1 MNSRPSTSGISALT
15 KTVLIYKVTHFSVAI
30 HTYMQNAMEDV
41 HKLQNKQKC
50 QRPLSELL
58 QEQQEPFMPMDFLRH
73 RQHLRKKFHPDHHKN
88 TRLTKINKKAHDYP
102 SPTRKPN
109 RLPGQSFK
117 VGASDPLMSSLGL
130 KLPLTDAA
138 SMRSNGR
145 SQYNVSSPL
154 RSPLKSPIKSS
165 SCIKSPS
172 RGAARLMEA
181 AVRILEPG
189 LHTCSRPRPSFSFS
203 PSSAHVPTTVRY
215 LLDQDHKINQVTKRR
230 KRLTKIS
237 RKPQLDSSP
246 CASQDDL
253 FRKTT
258 NSRIP
263 RRGTIETSCL
273 DRESS
278 HNIACSQHL
287 ESSSSS
293 SRESAMVGDSTNFE
307 ADQVRENVRVDK
319 SWILSAEN
327 TLNAWQRASEALISA
342 FRLSPAKDPTG
353 STHRKEGNLVHY
365 SRIFSFN
372 KGKKTNH
379 NERDDKTCSG
389 QNTAKY
395 SLLKSILRRLTPAKE
410 APNKVNCSSERHESG
425 AQRGN
430 SIDTISKR
438 FSNAMGSFSRGS
450 HRHEMQRNDQVRLR
464 IRDIVRWNSFEE
476 SDFHNKCVDHSS
488 NVFLRE
494 RATSLEHQNKCFG
507 DVMVERCLT
516 LKTENVAKKANVITN
531 KGQVDDWKVFSE
543 KRKDVSSEFSF
554 TSSSSAW
561 PESSLDGD
569 SVSTSL
575 DVLSSTGSSE
585 GSGILDSRE
594 LKGIEVCISEDEC
607 PRYFSLEIDQNDKA
621 KDFHHSQ
628 LNEMNKSSIRTQ
640 LCDTACYESGG
651 SAVSKETIQKDCMHC
666 SKSAANTTIKSVGVR
681 STYDMMRSPARLH
694 SSYTEVEE
702 ENEEISPMDDSIS
715 DRTGDDCSHNDNCE
729 VSDSGCFEEAEQLSP
744 VSVLD
749 SPFED
754 TQCFEQTYATILRA
768 KRQLLKKISEYEQL
782 AHMDPLLLE
791 KRIASWKDSSEDE
804 SGNCTEEDVSQRM
817 GIVVDSTDISSGQTS
832 PCTSHDEEMG
842 WEEDVGAEDYAR
854 QVVHCSQT
862 ISEDLPPAS
871 PSTPLWGSHRLPLVD
886 YLDDREVQVGSRDLR
901 LEDFKAK
908 HAARQAHKLLFDRV
922 NEELQSS
929 RRRYGCG
936 FMAEVEP
943 WLREQQQLPP
953 EQLAKKIIC
962 GQMSSSS
969 AWKEEVDTNNH
980 ADRIVELDFK
990 KERQEWKMFRE
1001 EAEEIGVNIELAI
1014 FGVLVEEVL
1023 LDLVQF

>member
-1 MNSRPSTSGISALT
+1 
-15 KTVLIYKVTHFSVAI
+15 
-30 HTYMQNAMEDV
+30 MEDV
-41 HKLQNKQKC
+41 LKLQNKQKC

-58 QEQQEPFMPMDFLRH
+58 QEQQEPFIPVDFLRQ
-73 RQHLRKKFHPDHHKN
+73 RHLRKKIHSDYHKK
-88 TRLTKINKKAHDYP
+88 TSLTKINMKAQDYP

-117 VGASDPLMSSLGL
+117 VGDSDPLMNSLGF
-130 KLPLTDAA
+130 KLPLPDAA
-138 SMRSNGR
+138 SMRSHGR
-145 SQYNVSSPL
+145 SQYKVSSPL
-154 RSPLKSPIKSS
+154 RSPLKSPVKSS

-215 LLDQDHKINQVTKRR
+215 LLDQDRKINQVTKRR
-230 KRLTKIS
+230 KRLRKSS
-237 RKPQLDSSP
+237 RKAQLDLSP
-246 CASQDDL
+246 CADQDDL
-253 FRKTT
+253 FIKKETT

-263 RRGTIETSCL
+263 QSRTIETSCF

-278 HNIACSQHL
+278 HNRACSQHL
-287 ESSSSS
+287 GSSSSS
-293 SRESAMVGDSTNFE
+293 TSTRESAVVGDSTSFE
-307 ADQVRENVRVDK
+307 ANQVRENVGVDK

-342 FRLSPAKDPTG
+342 FRLSPSKDPAG
-353 STHRKEGNLVHY
+353 STHKKEGSLVHY

-372 KGKKTNH
+372 KGKKANQNEGH
-379 NERDDKTCSG
+379 NKTCSG
-389 QNTAKY
+389 QNNAKY

-410 APNKVNCSSERHESG
+410 APNKVNCNSERLESG
-425 AQRGN
+425 MQTGN
-430 SIDTISKR
+430 SIDNISKR

-450 HRHEMQRNDQVRLR
+450 HRPEMQRNDQVRLR

-488 NVFLRE
+488 NGFLRE
-494 RATSLEHQNKCFG
+494 RATSLEHQSKCFG
-507 DVMVERCLT
+507 DVVVARCLS
-516 LKTENVAKKANVITN
+516 LKTENVAKKANVIAN
-531 KGQVDDWKVFSE
+531 KGQVDDWQVFLE

-561 PESSLDGD
+561 LESSLDSE

-594 LKGIEVCISEDEC
+594 LKGNACISEDEC
-607 PRYFSLEIDQNDKA
+607 PRGYFSLEIDQNGKA
-621 KDFHHSQ
+621 KDFHHCQ
-628 LNEMNKSSIRTQ
+628 QNDMNKSSIGTQ
-640 LCDTACYESGG
+640 LCDIACYEYEG

-666 SKSAANTTIKSVGVR
+666 SKSAAISTMKSLGVR
-681 STYDMMRSPARLH
+681 SAYDMMRSPARLH
-694 SSYTEVEE
+694 SSCTEVEE
-702 ENEEISPMDDSIS
+702 EREEISLMDDNIS
-715 DRTGDDCSHNDNCE
+715 DGTGDECSQNDNCE

-754 TQCFEQTYATILRA
+754 SPGFEHTYATIQRA

-804 SGNCTEEDVSQRM
+804 SGNCTEEEESQRM
-817 GIVVDSTDISSGQTS
+817 AIDVDSTDRSSGQTS
-832 PCTSHDEEMG
+832 PCTSYDEEMD
-842 WEEDVGAEDYAR
+842 WEEAVGTEDYAR
-854 QVVHCSQT
+854 EDVNCSQI
-862 ISEDLPPAS
+862 ISEDLTPAS
-871 PSTPLWGSHRLPLVD
+871 PLTPLRGSHRPSLVE
-886 YLDDREVQVGSRDLR
+886 YLDDREIQVGSRDFR
-901 LEDFKAK
+901 LEDVKAK

-929 RRRYGCG
+929 RKRYGCV
-936 FMAEVEP
+936 FMAGVEP
-943 WLREQQQLPP
+943 WLREQQQLAP
-953 EQLAKKIIC
+953 EQMVKKIIC
-962 GQMSSSS
+962 GQISSSS
-969 AWKEEVDTNNH
+969 AWKEEFDTNNH
-980 ADRIVELDFK
+980 ADRIVEIDFK
-990 KERQEWKMFRE
+990 REGQEWKMFRE

-1023 LDLVQF
+1023 LDLVHL

>member
-1 MNSRPSTSGISALT
+1 
-15 KTVLIYKVTHFSVAI
+15 
-30 HTYMQNAMEDV
+30 MEDV
-41 HKLQNKQKC
+41 HKVQNKQKC
-50 QRPLSELL
+50 QRSLSELL

-88 TRLTKINKKAHDYP
+88 TRLTKINKKSHDYP

-109 RLPGQSFK
+109 KLPGQSFK

-145 SQYNVSSPL
+145 SRHNVSSPL
-154 RSPLKSPIKSS
+154 RSPLKSPVKSS

-203 PSSAHVPTTVRY
+203 PSSSNVPTTVRY

-230 KRLTKIS
+230 KPLTKSS
-237 RKPQLDSSP
+237 RKAQLNSSP
-246 CASQDDL
+246 CANQDDL
-253 FRKTT
+253 FIHTSS
-258 NSRIP
+258 SRIP
-263 RRGTIETSCL
+263 QRGTIETSCL

-278 HNIACSQHL
+278 HNRACSEHL

-293 SRESAMVGDSTNFE
+293 SRESAVVGDSTNFE
-307 ADQVRENVRVDK
+307 ANQVRENVRVDK

-342 FRLSPAKDPTG
+342 FRLSPVKDPTG
-353 STHRKEGNLVHY
+353 STHKKEGSLVHY

-372 KGKKTNH
+372 KGKKANQ
-379 NERDDKTCSG
+379 NERDDRTCSG
-389 QNTAKY
+389 QNNAKY
-395 SLLKSILRRLTPAKE
+395 SLLKSILRRLAPAKE
-410 APNKVNCSSERHESG
+410 APNKVNCSPERHESG

-450 HRHEMQRNDQVRLR
+450 HRHEMQRNDQVGLR

-476 SDFHNKCVDHSS
+476 SDFHNKCMDHSS
-488 NVFLRE
+488 NGFPRE
-494 RATSLEHQNKCFG
+494 RATSLEHQSNIFG
-507 DVMVERCLT
+507 DVMIERCLS
-516 LKTENVAKKANVITN
+516 LYTENVAKKANVITN
-531 KGQVDDWKVFSE
+531 KGQVDDWRVFSE
-543 KRKDVSSEFSF
+543 KRKEVSSEFSF

-561 PESSLDGD
+561 LESSLDGD

-585 GSGILDSRE
+585 VSGILDSRE

-607 PRYFSLEIDQNDKA
+607 PRYFSLEIDQNGKA
-621 KDFHHSQ
+621 KDFHH
-628 LNEMNKSSIRTQ
+628 RTQ
-640 LCDTACYESGG
+640 LCDTPCYESGG

-666 SKSAANTTIKSVGVR
+666 SKSAANNTMKPVGVR
-681 STYDMMRSPARLH
+681 SAYDMTRSPARLH

-702 ENEEISPMDDSIS
+702 ENEEMYPMDDNIS
-715 DRTGDDCSHNDNCE
+715 DRTRDDCCQNDNCE

-754 TQCFEQTYATILRA
+754 TQGFEQTYATILRA

-817 GIVVDSTDISSGQTS
+817 GIDVDSTEISSGQTS
-832 PCTSHDEEMG
+832 PCTSHDEEMD
-842 WEEDVGAEDYAR
+842 WEEDVGTEDYVR

-862 ISEDLPPAS
+862 ISEDLPPS
-871 PSTPLWGSHRLPLVD
+871 YPLTPLWGAHRPPLVE
-886 YLDDREVQVGSRDLR
+886 YLDDTEIQVGSRDFR
-901 LEDFKAK
+901 LEDLKAK
-908 HAARQAHKLLFDRV
+908 HAARQAHNLLVDRV
-922 NEELQSS
+922 NEELQSC
-929 RRRYGCG
+929 RKHYGCG
-936 FMAEVEP
+936 FVAEVEP